1 MFLISLTYK
10 IPLTELDQYLEDH
23 IAFLRKY
30 YAAGKFIFSGP
41 KDPRTGGLILAYN
54 CSRAEAEAIIA
65 EDPFYINQAAD
76 YELIVFN
83 PSLYHE
89 GFGHFIA

>member
-10 IPLTELDQYLEDH
+10 IPLRELDQYLEDH

-41 KDPRTGGLILAYN
+41 KVPRTGGLILAYN
-54 CSRAEAEAIIA
+54 CSRGEAEAIIA

-76 YELIVFN
+76 YELIAFD
-83 PSLYHE
+83 PSMCNE
-89 GFGHFIA
+89 AFSHFIR